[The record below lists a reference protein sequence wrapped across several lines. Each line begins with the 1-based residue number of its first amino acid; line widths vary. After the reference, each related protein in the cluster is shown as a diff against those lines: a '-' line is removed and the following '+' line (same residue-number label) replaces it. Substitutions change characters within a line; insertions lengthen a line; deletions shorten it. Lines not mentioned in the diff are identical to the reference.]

1 MEHMTS
7 DIEIMNRGINCLL
20 EKLGVIETERFISV
34 INREKFDY
42 TKWRRQRFDNVD
54 SEEFNEVAINYS
66 KENPF
71 QKK

>member
-1 MEHMTS
+1 MEHITS

-42 TKWRRQRFDNVD
+42 TKWQRQRFDNVD
-54 SEEFNEVAINYS
+54 SEEFNEAAINYS

>member
-1 MEHMTS
+1 MIS
-7 DIEIMNRGINCLL
+7 DIEIMDKGLACLL

-42 TKWRRQRFDNVD
+42 TKWQRNRFAYMN
-54 SEEFNEVAINYS
+54 SEEFNEAAVAYA

-71 QKK
+71 HRE

>member
-1 MEHMTS
+1 MSS
-7 DIEIMNRGINCLL
+7 DVELMNRGIDCLL

-42 TKWRRQRFDNVD
+42 TKWQRRRFDRVD
-54 SEEFNEVAINYS
+54 SDEFHDAAIEYY

-71 QKK
+71 CKE